1 MYTFTPM
8 SKEWIIGKTLDE
20 LEVIVSNLGF
30 EVRFARELSV
40 SLYKKR
46 CTSFSEINSLPIAL
60 RKALDALFSVEPMK
74 TQNTQLSTDG
84 TKKYLFKTAKGNP
97 FETAYMPSEKRNT
110 LCISTQSGCRM
121 GCAFC
126 FTAKLGFNENLFAGE
141 IVSQYLS
148 ITEYSAVN
156 KIVLMGMGEPLDN
169 PHEVTKALRILT
181 ANWGMAFGSSNVTL
195 STVGIL
201 PELMEIASMVLC
213 NIAISLHNPIPNKRS
228 EIIPAEI
235 ENPILKIVDY
245 FSANPLKKRLRLSF
259 EYVVIP
265 GENDT
270 EKHAIETVNLLK
282 SLSCHVNVI
291 ALNSKTEAKQNALA
305 ARSFQKLLNLNGL
318 AATFRLSRGN
328 DIDAACGMMAGK
340 N

>member
-1 MYTFTPM
+1 M

-20 LEVIVSNLGF
+20 LEEIVSNFGF
-30 EVRFARELSV
+30 EVRYARELSV
-40 SLYKKR
+40 SIYKRR

-60 RKALDALFSVEPMK
+60 RKALDALFSLEPMK
-74 TQNTQLSTDG
+74 TQSIQQSTDG

-121 GCAFC
+121 SCAFC
-126 FTAKLGFNENLFAGE
+126 FTAKLGFNENLSAGE

-169 PHEVTKALRILT
+169 PREVTKALRILT
-181 ANWGMAFGSSNVTL
+181 ANWGMALGAANLTL

-201 PELMEIASMVLC
+201 PKLMEIADMNLC
-213 NIAISLHNPIPNKRS
+213 NFAISLHNPFPSERS
-228 EIIPAEI
+228 EIAPAEI
-235 ENPILKIVDY
+235 ENPILKIVE
-245 FSANPLKKRLRLSF
+245 FFRGNPLKKRLRLSF

-265 GENDT
+265 GQNDT

-291 ALNSKTEAKQNALA
+291 ALNSKTEAKQNEIA
-305 ARSFQKLLNLNGL
+305 ARTFQKLLNAKGL
-318 AATFRLSRGN
+318 SATFRVSRGN

-340 N
+340 S